1 MSPKGRIRRKRK
13 YIYVNDTRT
22 LTILLALGGWGHAMR
37 PSNGG
42 VPDWLYNFILAE
54 TSRQGSRPRRWR
66 LDTKSRLE
74 FRRWSERNCKIIY
87 TIHFIDWLI
96 LKIFLC
102 RVANMGIQFRRRLCR
117 ISEVRE
123 WFVYLSEYLTL
134 TVWLYL
140 MQTFTKWRL
149 QMVERSALINQR
161 A

>member
-87 TIHFIDWLI
+87 TIHFIDWFDFKNISLQSGEYGHPVPSSPLSDKRGKRVI
-96 LKIFLC
+96 CLFVGIFNLDC
-102 RVANMGIQFRRRLCR
+102 
-117 ISEVRE
+117 
-123 WFVYLSEYLTL
+123 LTL
-134 TVWLYL
+134 SDANIYK
-140 MQTFTKWRL
+140 M
-149 QMVERSALINQR
+149 ALANGR
-161 A
+161 KVGFD